1 MNILKTHTCPT
12 GQADTFLV
20 YWTNSLLRPKGVL
33 KVRIRAKIEDR
44 HIAAELA
51 AMQHLLEDK
60 EVIGQNVVGNAGT
73 QLIVSLGAI
82 RKLQRRQSDKDHL
95 ASYAN
100 FLTTRFA
107 GCQLSV
113 DKDSRWFD
121 GFQFDGVEDLLVSGP
136 RREKVL
142 INGLGEVSVTQHV
155 LERFADRVLADN
167 TPDRTAQLAW
177 KRLTDL
183 ASDQSVRE
191 VFRHSLWTGAKYCQQ
206 GKQEGRY
213 FLNPKRNLVMVV
225 TDNPR
230 EGKRLVTT
238 YPATR
243 QFHEI
248 RIAA

>member
-1 MNILKTHTCPT
+1 MNILKTYTLP
-12 GQADTFLV
+12 GNQADTFLV

-33 KVRIRAKIEDR
+33 KVRVSAQIEDR
-44 HIAAELA
+44 QIAAELSA
-51 AMQHLLEDK
+51 IQHLLETK
-60 EVIGQNVVGNAGT
+60 HVLGNTLSCNAGT
-73 QLIVSLGAI
+73 HLFVSSGAI
-82 RKLQRRQSDKDHL
+82 CKLHRSQSDKAHL
-95 ASYAN
+95 APYAN

-107 GCQLSV
+107 GCQISV
-113 DKDSRWFD
+113 DKDTCWFES
-121 GFQFDGVEDLLVSGP
+121 FQPETVEDLLVSAP

-142 INGLGEVSVTQHV
+142 IAGLGEVSVTQHV

-183 ASDQSVRE
+183 ASDRSVRE

-238 YPATR
+238 YPATS

-248 RIAA
+248 KIAA